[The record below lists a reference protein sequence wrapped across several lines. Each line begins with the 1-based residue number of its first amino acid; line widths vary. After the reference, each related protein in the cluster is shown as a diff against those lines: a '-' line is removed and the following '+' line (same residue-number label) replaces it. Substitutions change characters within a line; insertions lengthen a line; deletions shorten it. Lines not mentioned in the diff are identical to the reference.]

1 MTMAGM
7 IADRL
12 KKFAVRRTAGGW
24 SGVLLV
30 AMGLVVLMLPVPAAG
45 QGLVINDPPEQYGT
59 IDYPEPYEGG
69 EDRHGNPFPPGCRI
83 RFTRSPAPGA
93 PCAVVCTGTAKGKF
107 TEDQKR
113 DWCTAPNSDNTFS
126 CSDAN
131 GHDLPDCKGYDPA
144 NGCTELKG
152 APGQTVGFAFFPH
165 GHPRCFGVS
174 GEPHLSTFDD
184 LRYDLQA
191 AGEFVAAKSLDDNL
205 EVQVRLQP
213 FAGFDDVSVATA
225 VAARM
230 GDDRIM
236 IAAKTGTPLRVNGEP
251 VELTEDRLLW
261 NPADG
266 SMIIKRST
274 GYSLVWPDGTNL
286 HVEVAMGRHLDFFL
300 LTSEPRDG
308 RLVGLSG
315 DADGDDG
322 GDDFRTRAGEALAAP
337 PEFETLYKVFA
348 ESWRITPE
356 ESLFDYAEGESTE
369 TFTNRD
375 IPRRKMTL
383 ADLDPGAR
391 GNAERLCREA
401 GVVETVALEQCVFDV
416 GLTGDITFID
426 SALAQQTPPEFRLD
440 EEQETIVIS
449 APAEGIAAHDIEV
462 GIRGH
467 EKGSWFGFAPAEST
481 NAGKASNPYSDV
493 ILRGDE
499 ETVKLVVPTIPGEY
513 ELRYREAGGERKILA
528 RKAFRSTRPQI
539 RIEAPDTAKAGGSLE
554 VRLLGNIGERMT
566 VTVVPADSPDS
577 QKDNPLFYTVQ
588 GTEMNS
594 VLRGLPEQ
602 PGEYEIRCVSDWG
615 AAQVYAR
622 HKLEI
627 E

>member
-1 MTMAGM
+1 M
-7 IADRL
+7 RL
-12 KKFAVRRTAGGW
+12 
-24 SGVLLV
+24 
-30 AMGLVVLMLPVPAAG
+30 
-45 QGLVINDPPEQYGT
+45 
-59 IDYPEPYEGG
+59 EPFE
-69 EDRHGNPFPPGCRI
+69 R
-83 RFTRSPAPGA
+83 
-93 PCAVVCTGTAKGKF
+93 
-107 TEDQKR
+107 
-113 DWCTAPNSDNTFS
+113 
-126 CSDAN
+126 
-131 GHDLPDCKGYDPA
+131 
-144 NGCTELKG
+144 
-152 APGQTVGFAFFPH
+152 AFDF
-165 GHPRCFGVS
+165 
-174 GEPHLSTFDD
+174 
-184 LRYDLQA
+184 
-191 AGEFVAAKSLDDNL
+191 
-205 EVQVRLQP
+205 
-213 FAGFDDVSVATA
+213 VSVATA

-230 GDDRIM
+230 GDARVM

-286 HVEVAMGRHLDFFL
+286 HVEVAMGRLLDFFL

-322 GDDFRTRAGEALAAP
+322 GNDFQTRDGEALAAP

-369 TFTNRD
+369 TFTNRN

-383 ADLDPGAR
+383 ADLDPGTRA
-391 GNAERLCREA
+391 NAERLCREA
-401 GVVETVALEQCVFDV
+401 GVVEAVALEQCVFDV

-481 NAGKASNPYSDV
+481 KAGKASNPYSDV

-577 QKDNPLFYTVQ
+577 QKNNPLFYTVQ

-594 VLRGLPEQ
+594 ELRGLPQQ

-622 HKLEI
+622 RKLEI